1 MYNFCHLH
9 FIADVYSFR
18 NFDFHFTDLC
28 LCRIIFI
35 FTTSLTT
42 ASTISD
48 SESTDSEEVLSE
60 NEDLGLDEEIEDD
73 ESDWEDAS
81 SDDDGGP
88 HARRVRQEW
97 NEGYDIADPYKLT
110 ITLTPRRHPEPQ
122 LADRTRQDAMLWFS
136 KEEDFFKLFFS
147 DMIS

>member
-1 MYNFCHLH
+1 M
-9 FIADVYSFR
+9 
-18 NFDFHFTDLC
+18 FTGFKILIFTLLMC

-48 SESTDSEEVLSE
+48 SESTDSEVLSE

-81 SDDDGGP
+81 SDDDGEP

-97 NEGYDIADPYKLT
+97 NEGYDTADPYKLT

-122 LADRTRQDAMLWFS
+122 LADRTRQDAMLRFS
-136 KEEDFFKLFFS
+136 KEEDFFKLFFPN
-147 DMIS
+147 MISSKTL